1 LAAGVLLVLLELE
14 DVEDVEDVEAALS
27 LLAGAS
33 ALLLLSDFASPVEPE
48 EAPLDELRLSVL

>member
-1 LAAGVLLVLLELE
+1 MLLVLLELE